1 MKYIKR
7 YYLNLLDKDR
17 RNLLDIIIYIVLC
30 IISFA
35 YGLIVLIRNVLYD
48 LRMLSVYAPAKKVI
62 SIGNISWGGSG
73 KTSIVSYLHKKISL
87 RFRTASITKG
97 YAQDEFVMLKERL
110 GDVFDAKDRVSLIKR
125 LEGRFDVF
133 ILDDGFQYRRL
144 KKDLDIVVLTQREF
158 TRHRRLIPAYILRE
172 PISSLKRANIIIIN
186 YWSKAGNIDKAR
198 KEIFAINPKV
208 KIYLAD
214 YIYKG
219 FIDRNKRDIA
229 LGYFK
234 NRKTGVLTAIG
245 YPAGF
250 INLLSGLDID
260 ISKKIIYPDHYNFS
274 AKEVENIEDDFKK
287 EGINDII
294 ITHKDFYHLDFR
306 KAGLNYF
313 IMEVDLKIEDEEDL
327 LREVNKF
334 IEGGKDSVQRP
345 ANNENI

>member
-1 MKYIKR
+1 MRHIKK

-17 RNLLDIIIYIVLC
+17 RNLSDIIIYLALC
-30 IISFA
+30 VMSFA
-35 YGLIVLIRNVLYD
+35 YGLVVLIRNVLYD
-48 LRMLSVYAPAKKVI
+48 FRILPVYTPAKKVI

-73 KTSIVSYLHKKISL
+73 KTSIAGYLHENISL

-97 YAQDEFVMLKERL
+97 YARDEFMMLKERL

-125 LEGRFDVF
+125 LEEKFDVF

-144 KKDLDIVVLTQREF
+144 KRDLDIVVLTQREF
-158 TRHRRLIPAYILRE
+158 RGYRRLIPAYILRE
-172 PISSLKRANIIIIN
+172 PILSLKRANIIVIN
-186 YWSKAGNIDKAR
+186 YWRKIYNINKV
-198 KEIFAINPKV
+198 KEEIFSINPKA

-219 FIDRNKRDIA
+219 FMDRNRRDIA
-229 LGYFK
+229 LGYFR

-250 INLLSGLDID
+250 INLLSSLDID

-274 AKEVENIEDDFKK
+274 AKEVENIENDFKK

-294 ITHKDFYHLDFR
+294 ITRKDFYHLDLR
-306 KAGLNYF
+306 KASLDYF
-313 IMEVDLKIEDEEDL
+313 IMEADLKIENEEEF

-334 IEGGKDSVQRP
+334 IEGDKV
-345 ANNENI
+345 